1 SRRLPG
7 PVEATWHPADLAQGA
22 TPPCNHFW
30 QSTPTSYLERPRCFG
45 LQPARLWCR
54 QGDARSYE
62 IPARYHSSHAST
74 CFLRSRR
81 GLAAPDIC
89 QGMHRFRFILLRPF
103 ELIPVLIGISIITFI
118 LVHLLPGNP
127 AYVLLG
133 PKATDAA
140 VKAIEHKFGLDKPV
154 VVQYF

>member
-1 SRRLPG
+1 
-7 PVEATWHPADLAQGA
+7 
-22 TPPCNHFW
+22 
-30 QSTPTSYLERPRCFG
+30 
-45 LQPARLWCR
+45 
-54 QGDARSYE
+54 
-62 IPARYHSSHAST
+62 
-74 CFLRSRR
+74 
-81 GLAAPDIC
+81 
-89 QGMHRFRFILLRPF
+89 MHRFKFILLRPF

-154 VVQYF
+154 VVQYFYFVGNLLKGDMGSSVVYRMPVLDVIRGHVYPTIFLVIYGVILSCVFSFVLALVAAVRQGKVLDHVIRFISTSGLGLPSFWI